1 MLKNTEGKKKKK
13 TGKNMPGPEG
23 RSRPADTV
31 SIRRFA
37 ITYLLLMG
45 AFFFVIGFTP
55 IQKVIDVNGLYTQ
68 GVVTA
73 TAKTLGILNIPC
85 TYRGSIIQLPT
96 ISLDVKFGCNG
107 LEAVMIYS
115 VAVIAFPATWKKRL
129 LGIIS
134 GFFIIQVINVLR
146 IAGLAYSGIHF
157 QHLFQY
163 IHIYIAQGMMIAVSL
178 GIFFIYLHYLH
189 HAKNDAVPA

>member
-1 MLKNTEGKKKKK
+1 MLKNTKGKGKKK
-13 TGKNMPGPEG
+13 TGNPEG
-23 RSRPADTV
+23 RRRPDDTV

-73 TAKTLGILNIPC
+73 TAKALGILNIPC